1 MKLYELGAAAL
12 ELQERLDNIEDEDAR
27 QCIEDTLEA
36 LNYSIEEKAENIV
49 KVIKNYEGDV
59 NSIDAEIKRLQA
71 MKKSKANNITSLKEY
86 LKSNL
91 MSLNKDKVETTL
103 FKITVGKGQAKVVI
117 DDETKV
123 PNEFIKTYFEV
134 DKTSLKEVLK
144 DKTKAEEYEKLGIRM
159 DRTPTLLI
167 K

>member
-12 ELQERLDNIEDEDAR
+12 ELQERLDNIENEDAK

-86 LKSNL
+86 LKTNL
-91 MSLNKDKVETTL
+91 MSLNRDKVETTL

-117 DDETKV
+117 EDETKV

-134 DKTSLKEVLK
+134 DKTSLKEALK
-144 DKTKAEEYEKLGIRM
+144 DETKAEEYEKLGIRM